1 MSATT
6 IACTGKSAESDGHAA
21 IRGVVVQGRLDLES
35 LLGTP
40 WKLAHSWPGCELVFV
55 DETGHGG
62 RVAMTAG
69 LVAATDSF

>member
-1 MSATT
+1 
-6 IACTGKSAESDGHAA
+6 
-21 IRGVVVQGRLDLES
+21 VQGRLDLGS

-55 DETGHGG
+55 DETGHGD
-62 RVAMTAG
+62 RAAMTAG